1 MIPIVNLYRF
11 LYILYFPGIWTQ
23 EKSLEVYMAD
33 NVFIC
38 SDGHRLAYNL
48 WLPSPNIEIKAFLQ
62 ILHGM
67 AEYSDRYA
75 RFAEYLN
82 KLGIAVFAA
91 DHRGHGATA
100 SEDEIG
106 WFAEHDGWNRVSE
119 DAFELA
125 NFITSQYYVNTTFL
139 MGHSMGSFLARTVMV
154 KHPDFY
160 TGVIIMGTGCSKG
173 IVGKIGKLLCKNE
186 IRKNGSKSPGVLM
199 NKLSF
204 SAYNKQFEPTA
215 TDFDWLSRDAKE
227 VEKYVKDDKCG
238 FLCTNGFFY
247 DLLSG
252 IEFANSKAN
261 AETLPKDLPLLIISG
276 EMDPVGD
283 LGKGVRKVYKLY
295 TDAGIADVTLKLF
308 KDARH
313 ELLNETNRKEVYEF
327 LAKWLEAHI

>member
-1 MIPIVNLYRF
+1 MLSWDFGLREY
-11 LYILYFPGIWTQ
+11 L
-23 EKSLEVYMAD
+23 LEVYMAD

-67 AEYSDRYA
+67 AEHSDRYA

-173 IVGKIGKLLCKNE
+173 LVGKVGKLLCKNE

-295 TDAGIADVTLKLF
+295 TDVGIADVTLKLF

-313 ELLNETNRKEVYEF
+313 ELLNETNRKEVFEY

>member
-1 MIPIVNLYRF
+1 MLSWDFGLREY
-11 LYILYFPGIWTQ
+11 L
-23 EKSLEVYMAD
+23 LEVYMAD

-67 AEYSDRYA
+67 AEHSDRYA

-173 IVGKIGKLLCKNE
+173 IVGKVGKLICKNE

-295 TDAGIADVTLKLF
+295 TDVGIADVTLKLF

-313 ELLNETNRKEVYEF
+313 ELLNETNRKEVFEY

>member
-1 MIPIVNLYRF
+1 
-11 LYILYFPGIWTQ
+11 
-23 EKSLEVYMAD
+23 
-33 NVFIC
+33 
-38 SDGHRLAYNL
+38 
-48 WLPSPNIEIKAFLQ
+48 
-62 ILHGM
+62 M

-75 RFAEYLN
+75 KFAEYLN

-91 DHRGHGATA
+91 DHRGHGASAT
-100 SEDEIG
+100 EDDLG
-106 WFAEHDGWNRVSE
+106 WFAESDGWNRVSE
-119 DAFELA
+119 DAFEIA
-125 NFITSQYYVNTTFL
+125 NFITSQYSVNTTFL
-139 MGHSMGSFLARTVMV
+139 MGHSMGSFMARTVMV

-173 IVGKIGKLLCKNE
+173 IVGKVGKLLCKRE

-204 SAYNKQFEPTA
+204 GAYNKAFEPSM

-247 DLLSG
+247 DLLTG
-252 IEFANSKAN
+252 VEVANSKAN

-283 LGKGVRKVYKLY
+283 FGKGVRKVYNLY
-295 TDAGIADVTLKLF
+295 TGVGIADVSLELVPG
-308 KDARH
+308 ARH
-313 ELLNETNRKEVYEF
+313 ELLNETNKKEIYGI
-327 LAKWLEAHI
+327 LAKWLENHID

>member
-1 MIPIVNLYRF
+1 
-11 LYILYFPGIWTQ
+11 
-23 EKSLEVYMAD
+23 
-33 NVFIC
+33 
-38 SDGHRLAYNL
+38 
-48 WLPSPNIEIKAFLQ
+48 
-62 ILHGM
+62 M
-67 AEYSDRYA
+67 AEHSDRYA
-75 RFAEYLN
+75 KFAEYLN
-82 KLGIAVFAA
+82 TLGIAVFAA

-106 WFAEHDGWNRVSE
+106 WFAERDGWDRVAD

-125 NFITSQYYVNTTFL
+125 NFITSQQYVNTTFL

-160 TGVIIMGTGCSKG
+160 SGVIIMGTGCGKG
-173 IVGKIGKLLCKNE
+173 IVGKIGKLLCKRE
-186 IRKNGSKSPGVLM
+186 IRRNGSKSPGVLM

-204 SAYNKQFEPTA
+204 GAFNKPFEPTA

-227 VEKYVKDDKCG
+227 VEKYIKDDKCG

-247 DLLSG
+247 DMLNG

-283 LGKGVRKVYKLY
+283 LGKGVQKVYKLY
-295 TDAGIADVTLKLF
+295 TSAGIADVTLKLIPG
-308 KDARH
+308 ARH
-313 ELLNETNRKEVYEF
+313 ELLNETNKKEVYEI
-327 LAKWLEAHI
+327 LANWLESHI